1 MTFENNYSDAIS
13 KSSLETTLDC
23 DSINKRPTTYERI
36 QLIYSR
42 DKDGIVSK
50 REFCDFDLDS
60 FSSAVRESNKAVEI
74 YNDFYVFKISSG
86 IVWEYRK
93 RNLWCGV
100 VTEDFESTEF
110 ESWFLYL
117 VAKESNVDYPKPGAI
132 GSEIYAEVV
141 AKIFAEELKN
151 TVKDDKW
158 ETLGKQKFIKS
169 AKFFTERWQP
179 LEAVL
184 PAFPCKS
191 SNSEKVAGSLPDKG
205 EELAITKLIQFSE
218 TIKQLYPPGII
229 IWIVSDGHVFSDC
242 SKYYYDFASVAFQLL
257 T

>member
-141 AKIFAEELKN
+141 AKIFAEELK
-151 TVKDDKW
+151 
-158 ETLGKQKFIKS
+158 L
-169 AKFFTERWQP
+169 
-179 LEAVL
+179 
-184 PAFPCKS
+184 
-191 SNSEKVAGSLPDKG
+191 SL
-205 EELAITKLIQFSE
+205 IHI
-218 TIKQLYPPGII
+218 
-229 IWIVSDGHVFSDC
+229 
-242 SKYYYDFASVAFQLL
+242 
-257 T
+257 